1 MRLTIDRL
9 RPALPRAVAL
19 VLLVL
24 VLVVLMRSDELYAAL
39 LNVFTAASTIIAAR
53 PLAGALLFMLLA
65 ALSAMLGFFSSTVLI
80 PAAVLVW
87 GTPGTIALLW
97 AGWLLGGMV
106 AHSIARYVGRPMLRW
121 LVSPTVLTRYAW
133 LLDSEPRFSTVLLL
147 QAAMPSELVGYLL
160 GLARYPLLHYTAA
173 LGIIEVP
180 WAIGTVLLGVG
191 FMERDTASLVGITI
205 LGVLSLAVIARLS
218 RRLRHGGTARIL

>member
-1 MRLTIDRL
+1 MRLIIDRL

-19 VLLVL
+19 VLLVA
-24 VLVVLMRSDELYAAL
+24 VLIVLMRSDDLYAAL
-39 LNVFTAASTIIAAR
+39 LGVFTAASTIIAAR
-53 PLAGALLFMLLA
+53 PIAGALLFMLLA

-97 AGWLLGGMV
+97 VGWLVGGMV
-106 AHSIARYVGRPMLRW
+106 AHSLARYVGRPLLRL
-121 LVSPTVLTRYAW
+121 LVSPAILTRYAW
-133 LLDSEPRFSTVLLL
+133 LIDTKPRFSTVLLL
-147 QAAMPSELVGYLL
+147 QAALPSELVGYLL
-160 GLARYPLLHYTAA
+160 GLARYPLLRYTAA

-191 FMERDTASLVGITI
+191 FIERDTATLVGITVI
-205 LGVLSLAVIARLS
+205 GVLSLGVIARLS
-218 RRLRHGGTARIL
+218 RRLRRSGSARIL